1 MLIRN
6 AISGSLT
13 RLCMSYLINVRSQDA
28 LKLVLQ
34 LNYLTEVECRCSHS
48 DSKVPEDSMYLIP
61 QELREVARE
70 RFATCILQHSDQ
82 VELRGRNYLIN
93 PSPKLVQLCPTLAF
107 PYKTED
113 EL

>member
-48 DSKVPEDSMYLIP
+48 DSKVVSHVSYCLLCNKFCAFQPEDSMYLIP

-82 VELRGRNYLIN
+82 VELRVRYLIF
-93 PSPKLVQLCPTLAF
+93 KV
-107 PYKTED
+107 
-113 EL
+113 